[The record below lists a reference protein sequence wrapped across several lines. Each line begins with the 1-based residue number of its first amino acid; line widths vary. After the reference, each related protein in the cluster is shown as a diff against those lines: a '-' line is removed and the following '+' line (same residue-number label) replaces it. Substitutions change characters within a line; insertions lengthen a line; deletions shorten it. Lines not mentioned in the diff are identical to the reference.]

1 MFIFRHLADWA
12 FTRIFWLCL
21 LGSTAQADVITLW
34 EQQPAGLGGW
44 QTIATGEIRS
54 QAIDLTGPAIL
65 QSLTLNLTGDPMLFF
80 AVNANISVWLDSTPA
95 ERQTLIYSGA
105 FRSSWSGLAVD
116 LPKGRSWLSVENL
129 GPGRISWVSP
139 TGSTGGAFTTTSGTT
154 STAGYA
160 GTARGVAV
168 PEPGLAVPSLIVAA
182 IAAAGAFWRRI
193 CGK

>member
-1 MFIFRHLADWA
+1 MRFFRLLSDWA
-12 FTRIFWLCL
+12 FTRLFWFCVLA
-21 LGSTAQADVITLW
+21 SSAQADVILW
-34 EQQPAGLGGW
+34 EQQPAGFGGW
-44 QTIATGEIRS
+44 QVISTGEIRS

-80 AVNANISVWLDSTPA
+80 ATNANISVWLDSTPA

-139 TGSTGGAFTTTSGTT
+139 AGSTGGAFTTASGTT
-154 STAGYA
+154 TTTAGYA
-160 GTARGVAV
+160 GTARGVSV

-182 IAAAGAFWRRI
+182 IVAAGAFWRRI
-193 CGK
+193 CGR